1 VRCIQPA
8 RVSRR
13 RNRVTRRWL
22 GWFIFLIV
30 FSVRAAQADDVGF
43 SVVSVPNPP
52 SDALQVGI
60 WYPATATASEHD
72 VGLFTQVVA
81 PDATVSGG
89 SHPLIVMSH
98 GNGGTFEGHYDTALA
113 LAHAGFVVA
122 AVTHTG
128 DNYRDQSQATHLV
141 PRPQGLHTVIDYMLT
156 AWPGH
161 SSIDS
166 AKVGAFGFSAG
177 GFTVLVSIGG
187 IPDLSRV
194 PPYCATHGA
203 TFVCKLLAAHP
214 IPLDGKVSDTDWIA
228 DPRIKAAVIAAPA
241 IGFTFTR
248 QGLKNV
254 RIPVQLWRAGDD
266 TILPSPDY
274 AEAVRDA
281 LPRPPE
287 YHVVAG
293 ADHFDF
299 LAPCSDA
306 LTHVA
311 PMICQEHGGF
321 NRAAFHRTF
330 NRDVVRFFSRNLR
343 P

>member
-1 VRCIQPA
+1 MPVA
-8 RVSRR
+8 R
-13 RNRVTRRWL
+13 
-22 GWFIFLIV
+22 
-30 FSVRAAQADDVGF
+30 ADGVGF
-43 SVVSVPNPP
+43 SVVSVANAPL
-52 SDALQVGI
+52 DALQVGI
-60 WYPATATASEHD
+60 WYPTKAAASEHD

-81 PDATVSGG
+81 QDAVVSRG

-98 GNGGTFEGHYDTALA
+98 GNGGSFEGHYDTALA
-113 LAHAGFVVA
+113 LARAGFVVA
-122 AVTHTG
+122 AMTHTG
-128 DNYRDQSQATHLV
+128 DNYKDQSEATHLTL
-141 PRPQGLHTVIDYMLT
+141 RPQTVHAVIEYMLT

-161 SSIDS
+161 TAINPD
-166 AKVGAFGFSAG
+166 KVGAFGFSAG

-194 PPYCATHGA
+194 APYCAGHAA
-203 TFVCKLLAAHP
+203 TYVCKLLAAHP
-214 IPLDGKVSDTDWIA
+214 VPAGERVHDTDWIA
-228 DPRIKAAVIAAPA
+228 DLRIKAAVIAAPA

-248 QGLKNV
+248 AGLKNV
-254 RIPVQLWRAGDD
+254 LIPVQLWRAGDD

-274 AEAVRDA
+274 AEPVRDA

-299 LAPCSDA
+299 LAPCSEPLA
-306 LTHVA
+306 HAA

-330 NRDVVRFFSRNLR
+330 DRDVVRFFTKTLH